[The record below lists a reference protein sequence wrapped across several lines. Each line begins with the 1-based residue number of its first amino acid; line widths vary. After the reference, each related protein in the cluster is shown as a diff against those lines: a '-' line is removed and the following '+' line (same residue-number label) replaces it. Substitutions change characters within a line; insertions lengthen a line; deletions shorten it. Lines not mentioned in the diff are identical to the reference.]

1 MRESETF
8 GIEAVYAERAIEWMN
23 EQAKKNNWKFE
34 ARTYNSEI
42 KTKNFGS
49 FEMFSW
55 IGDVKVARSIIVKVS
70 KRFKAKVIEGGYKP
84 KDKIFKKKKSEF
96 GVIRKGERIL
106 GHLEFSASRLGNEM
120 WTLEA
125 EERK

>member
-1 MRESETF
+1 MD
-8 GIEAVYAERAIEWMN
+8 ERAS
-23 EQAKKNNWKFE
+23 KKNNWKFE

-55 IGDVKVARSIIVKVS
+55 IGDVKVARSIIVKAS
-70 KRFKAKVIEGGYKP
+70 KRFKARVIEGGYKP
-84 KDKIFKKKKSEF
+84 KDKIFKKKKSEY
-96 GVIRKGERIL
+96 GVIRKGERII

>member
-23 EQAKKNNWKFE
+23 EQSKKNNWKFE

-49 FEMFSW
+49 F
-55 IGDVKVARSIIVKVS
+55 
-70 KRFKAKVIEGGYKP
+70 
-84 KDKIFKKKKSEF
+84 
-96 GVIRKGERIL
+96 
-106 GHLEFSASRLGNEM
+106 
-120 WTLEA
+120 
-125 EERK
+125 

>member
-8 GIEAVYAERAIEWMN
+8 GIETTFAERAIEWMN

-84 KDKIFKKKKSEF
+84 KDKIFKKKKSVY
-96 GVIRKGERIL
+96 G
-106 GHLEFSASRLGNEM
+106 
-120 WTLEA
+120 TL
-125 EERK
+125 RDVKQLPHFTIVSNCIKIVSKLN